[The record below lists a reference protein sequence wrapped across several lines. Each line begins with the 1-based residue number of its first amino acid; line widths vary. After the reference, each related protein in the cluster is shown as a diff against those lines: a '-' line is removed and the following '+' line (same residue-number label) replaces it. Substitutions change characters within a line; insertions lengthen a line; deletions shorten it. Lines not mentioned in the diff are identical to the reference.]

1 MPNRS
6 LWNWTLIIGAIVAIA
21 GVGLARLLEVL
32 LPSDALNVV
41 IVAFFSLCVLGMGA
55 LIYVFVVRRT

>member
-6 LWNWTLIIGAIVAIA
+6 LWNWTLIIGAIVAIV

-32 LPSDALNVV
+32 LPSNALNVV
-41 IVAFFSLCVLGMGA
+41 VVAFFSLCVLGMGA